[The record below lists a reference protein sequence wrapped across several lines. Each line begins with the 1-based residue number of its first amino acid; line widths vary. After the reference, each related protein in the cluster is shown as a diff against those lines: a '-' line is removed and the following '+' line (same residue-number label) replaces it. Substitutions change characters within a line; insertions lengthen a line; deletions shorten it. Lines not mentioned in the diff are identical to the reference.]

1 MKKYA
6 LLLMG
11 AVMALAFATGCSNT
25 TVEESSTSSEAVTEV
40 EETTTEGE
48 TIKIVATI
56 FPEYDWT
63 REILG
68 ENLANTEL
76 VLLLD
81 NGVDL
86 HSYQAT
92 ADDIITIAD
101 CDLFIYVGGESD
113 SWVDDALQNATNPDM
128 KVLNLVD
135 VLGDGVKVE
144 ESVEGMQATEHSHD
158 HDEEEA
164 VEEDH
169 DHDHDEEEAT
179 EEDHDHDHDEE
190 EATEE
195 DHDHD
200 HDEEEATEEDHDHDH
215 DEEGAIVTEAYEHG
229 HDDEHVWL
237 SLANAEI
244 ICNAIASELSAIDPD
259 NAQMY
264 ADNLAT
270 YIASLQALD
279 VQYEEAVSQAT
290 YQTILVADRFP
301 YRYLVDDYNIEY
313 YAAFSGCSAET
324 EASFATITFLATKLD
339 ELGLSTVITTES
351 SDNKIADTVIASTT
365 NQDQVILSLN
375 SMQAI
380 TSQEVAAGVTY
391 LSIMEDNLVALIQA
405 LQ

>member
-11 AVMALAFATGCSNT
+11 AFMALSFATGCSNT
-25 TVEESSTSSEAVTEV
+25 AAVEESSTTSEVVTEV
-40 EETTTEGE
+40 EETVAEVE
-48 TIKIVATI
+48 TLKVVTTI

-76 VLLLD
+76 IMLLD

-128 KVLNLVD
+128 IVINLME
-135 VLGDGVKVE
+135 VLGDSVKVE
-144 ESVEGMQATEHSHD
+144 ESVVGMQVTEHD
-158 HDEEEA
+158 HDEEA
-164 VEEDH
+164 TTTEEE
-169 DHDHDEEEAT
+169 HDHDEEATTTEEEHDHDEEATTT
-179 EEDHDHDHDEE
+179 EEDHDHDE
-190 EATEE
+190 EATTTEE
-195 DHDHD
+195 EHDH
-200 HDEEEATEEDHDHDH
+200 EEES
-215 DEEGAIVTEAYEHG
+215 GIVTEAYEHG

-244 ICNAIASELSAIDPD
+244 ICNTIASELTALDPD

-264 ADNLAT
+264 SDNLTT
-270 YIASLQALD
+270 YLSSLQVLD
-279 VQYEEAVSQAT
+279 TQYEEAVSQAAGN
-290 YQTILVADRFP
+290 TILVADRFP
-301 YRYLVDDYNIEY
+301 YRYLVDDYTIEY

-324 EASFATITFLATKLD
+324 EASFETIAFLATKLD

-351 SDNKIADTVIASTT
+351 SDNKIADTVIASTI
-365 NQDQVILSLN
+365 NQDQAILSLN

-380 TSQEVAAGVTY
+380 TSQDVAAGVTY
-391 LSIMEDNLVALIQA
+391 LSIMEDNLVVLIEA